1 MQVCSFSAQAVRAV
15 LRDSSMKRFALA
27 VIGCAL
33 ATSALA
39 APKPCE
45 ELKSEIEAKIQA
57 QGVVSYTLEIVTN
70 EEVHDQNMV
79 EGSCENGTKKIIYQ
93 KNDR

>member
-1 MQVCSFSAQAVRAV
+1 
-15 LRDSSMKRFALA
+15 MKRLALA

-33 ATSALA
+33 TTTALA

-45 ELKSEIEAKIQA
+45 ELKAEIEAKIQA
-57 QGVVSYTLEIVTN
+57 NNVASYTLEIVTN

-79 EGSCENGTKKIIYQ
+79 VGSCDYGTKKIIYQ